1 MSRQLSK
8 VLPRSTRNN
17 SRAGAASPASVL
29 TRRGSRE
36 SSAPHSDDD
45 GVFSIV
51 QQIKRFRKPM
61 SVSELAPILGVSED
75 VLYRMVRDAQIP
87 QLIVPGRRV
96 TRFDPASIVFW
107 LCKHNP
113 LLNQVQKAS

>member
-1 MSRQLSK
+1 M
-8 VLPRSTRNN
+8 PTTTR
-17 SRAGAASPASVL
+17 RL
-29 TRRGSRE
+29 TRVHPMPAQAEDE
-36 SSAPHSDDD
+36 S
-45 GVFSIV
+45 VFSV
-51 QQIKRFRKPM
+51 VAQIKRHRRPM
-61 SVSELAPILGVSED
+61 SVSELAPILGVSDD
-75 VLYRMVRDAQIP
+75 VLYAMVRRGDIP